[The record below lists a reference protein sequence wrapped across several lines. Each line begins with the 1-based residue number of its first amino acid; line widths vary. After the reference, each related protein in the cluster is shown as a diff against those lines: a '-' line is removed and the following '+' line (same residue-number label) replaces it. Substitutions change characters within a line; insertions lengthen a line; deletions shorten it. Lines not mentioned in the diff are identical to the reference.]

1 MPLEVKPIHT
11 HNKNTKKGYYS
22 MKLYEH
28 QKTKENFVDCKTCKY
43 YKEEN
48 EVAECLLKK
57 EELPRGLGPLTVIC
71 EEHRDE

>member
-1 MPLEVKPIHT
+1 
-11 HNKNTKKGYYS
+11 